1 MSDIDRR
8 QFFVT
13 GSASALGA
21 ASLLGSAAS
30 VAEAQP
36 SRKLGTC
43 GPPPRK
49 NPLRQTSAEGM
60 PPLPLPAVPLRRSE
74 PKAEPAPPLMIAKVE
89 YGTTQ
94 DWNTDPGDVDN
105 LMRHVR
111 SAVGLWYGWKQMSLA
126 ELVALYKAKKEVK
139 VPALYFSGHEAF
151 TLSLDER
158 TALTQYLLDGGSVL
172 ADCCCGREEFA
183 GSFRSEFR
191 KMFPRRPL
199 DRLELDHPVFRS
211 FHKYTSV
218 NFRTFKGRTK
228 IDTVGPPEL
237 YGMNLG
243 CRAAVLFSPWDL
255 SCGWDEHT
263 HEHGN
268 RLLPG
273 DAIRMGI
280 NLVSYIAALR
290 QVAEVQ
296 SVTREVAGKEE
307 RRRQRFVLAQV
318 KHHGDWDPDPNSTV
332 QLLRQIAGV
341 SSIAVGFEHKAVE
354 PKETQIAKF
363 PFLYMTGFRN
373 PRLSDDEIGSLRRHL
388 QAGGFLFVNNCSGYS
403 AFDKHVRALV
413 RKLFPD
419 QDLAAVPPE
428 HALFKSFH
436 TIAEGKDRQSG
447 EPRKIDLEAISI
459 KKRLVLVYSKNDM
472 VTHLKLVS
480 DPFGNG
486 YDADT
491 CRKLAVNV
499 VAYAMQN

>member
-1 MSDIDRR
+1 
-8 QFFVT
+8 
-13 GSASALGA
+13 
-21 ASLLGSAAS
+21 
-30 VAEAQP
+30 
-36 SRKLGTC
+36 
-43 GPPPRK
+43 
-49 NPLRQTSAEGM
+49 M

-74 PKAEPAPPLMIAKVE
+74 PKAEPAPPLMIAKME

-94 DWNTDPGDVDN
+94 DWKTDPGDIDN

-126 ELVALYKAKKEVK
+126 ELVALYKAKREVK

-158 TALTQYLLDGGSVL
+158 TALTQYLHDGGTLL
-172 ADCCCGREEFA
+172 ADSCCGREEFA
-183 GSFRSEFR
+183 GSFRAEMK
-191 KMFPRRPL
+191 KMFPDRPM

-211 FHKYTSV
+211 FHKYTTV
-218 NFRTFKGRTK
+218 NFRSFSGRTK
-228 IDTVGPPEL
+228 VDTVGPPEL

-263 HEHGN
+263 HEHGS

-296 SVTREVAGKEE
+296 SVTREIAGKGE
-307 RRRQRFVLAQV
+307 RRRQRFVLAQL
-318 KHHGDWDPDPNSTV
+318 KHHGDWNPDPNSTI
-332 QLLRQIAGV
+332 QFLRQVASV
-341 SSIAVGFEHKAVE
+341 SSLAVGFEHKAVE
-354 PKETQIAKF
+354 PKETEIAKF
-363 PFLYMTGFRN
+363 PFLYMTGFRD
-373 PRLSDDEIGSLRRHL
+373 PRLNDDDIGALRRHL
-388 QAGGFLFVNNCSGYS
+388 QAGGFLFVNNCSGYH
-403 AFDKHVRALV
+403 AFDRHVRTLV
-413 RKLFPD
+413 RRLFPD
-419 QDLAAVPPE
+419 QELSGLAKE
-428 HALFKSFH
+428 HPLFKSFH
-436 TIAEGKDRQSG
+436 TIATGKDRQSG
-447 EPRKIDLEAISI
+447 EQRNIELEGISI
-459 KKRLVLVYSKNDM
+459 KKRLVLCYSKNDM
-472 VTHLKLVS
+472 ITHLKLVS